1 MGPPAGRGRG
11 VVLHGETRGVVPRM
25 MEDVFRATSLVDV
38 ATTEVSVRNAAGGGM
53 CVSVCACRGAH
64 PMTLACLVCVNVQV
78 RCSFVE
84 IYLGRIRD
92 LIMPNLAGRDNM
104 KLRQATAG

>member
-1 MGPPAGRGRG
+1 
-11 VVLHGETRGVVPRM
+11 
-25 MEDVFRATSLVDV
+25 
-38 ATTEVSVRNAAGGGM
+38 M
-53 CVSVCACRGAH
+53 CMCRGAH
-64 PMTLACLVCVNVQV
+64 PMTLACLVCVLYVQV

>member
-1 MGPPAGRGRG
+1 MSRRSSDDTGLP
-11 VVLHGETRGVVPRM
+11 
-25 MEDVFRATSLVDV
+25 
-38 ATTEVSVRNAAGGGM
+38 
-53 CVSVCACRGAH
+53 C
-64 PMTLACLVCVNVQV
+64 VCVLYVQV